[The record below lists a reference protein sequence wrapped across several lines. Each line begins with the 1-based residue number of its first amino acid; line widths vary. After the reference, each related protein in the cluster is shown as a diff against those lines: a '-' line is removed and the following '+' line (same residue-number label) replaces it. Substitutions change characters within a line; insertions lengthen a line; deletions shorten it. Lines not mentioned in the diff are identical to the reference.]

1 MDVTCTVVE
10 SGEEAEAIA
19 LNTEEGE
26 GVLLFITFSSL
37 QCYYSQNK
45 FVKITVFYKY
55 VFLSAIKCWNI
66 RNP

>member
-37 QCYYSQNK
+37 QCYYSQYK
-45 FVKITVFYKY
+45 FVKITVF
-55 VFLSAIKCWNI
+55 
-66 RNP
+66 RNAFFICNKMLEY

>member
-26 GVLLFITFSSL
+26 GVLLFITF
-37 QCYYSQNK
+37 
-45 FVKITVFYKY
+45 
-55 VFLSAIKCWNI
+55 
-66 RNP
+66 